1 MRRGQSF
8 DRFAADYDRFAGLE
22 PDLVLN
28 WLLTQL
34 PAHAGRALDAG
45 CGAGRHTQAL
55 AECFDDIV
63 GVDISEPLV
72 DIARRHRSGPNVR
85 YLVSDL
91 MSFTDADGFDLVF
104 SSTTL
109 HHLTDLDAALLHLRS
124 LVRAGGIA
132 ILIDNVA
139 SRPTPPRWVHVL
151 GAVRQVPSDVR
162 RLGGRQAAWLFQ
174 FRTSA
179 PWLEHLASDRYLSR
193 QAFERRYGAVFP
205 GGRFHDL
212 GYAQGLVWQNGPGKK
227 NPAAVARGH
236 EVRRE
241 P

>member
-8 DRFAADYDRFAGLE
+8 DAFATDYDRFAGLE
-22 PDLVLN
+22 PGSVRN
-28 WLLTQL
+28 WLAEQL
-34 PAHAGRALDAG
+34 PVRGERALDAG

-55 AECFDDIV
+55 AGHFDQVI
-63 GVDISEPLV
+63 GVDISEPLIE
-72 DIARRHRSGPNVR
+72 IARRQRSGPNVR
-85 YLVSDL
+85 YVVSDL
-91 MSFTDADGFDLVF
+91 MSFADPDGYDLIF

-109 HHLTDLDAALLHLRS
+109 HHLPDLKAALLHLRG
-124 LVRAGGIA
+124 LVRAGGLA

-151 GAVRQVPSDVR
+151 GALRNVPGDIA
-162 RLGGRQAAWLFQ
+162 RLGGRQAAWLLQ

-179 PWLEHLASDRYLSR
+179 SWLDHLASDRYLSR
-193 QAFERRYGAVFP
+193 QAFELEYASVFP
-205 GGRFHDL
+205 GGRFKKL
-212 GYAQGLVWQNGPGKK
+212 GYAHGLVWTKK
-227 NPAAVARGH
+227 NPAAIARGY

>member
-1 MRRGQSF
+1 M
-8 DRFAADYDRFAGLE
+8 
-22 PDLVLN
+22 LN
-28 WLLTQL
+28 WLVGQL
-34 PAHAGRALDAG
+34 PADGNRALDAG

-55 AECFDDIV
+55 AERFDDVV
-63 GVDISEPLV
+63 GVDISEPLI
-72 DIARRHRSGPNVR
+72 DIARRQRSGSNVR
-85 YLVSDL
+85 YLVTDL
-91 MSFTDADGFDLVF
+91 MSFTDPDEFDLVF
-104 SSTTL
+104 SSNTL
-109 HHLTDLDAALLHLRS
+109 HHVTDLDAALLHLRG

-151 GAVRQVPSDVR
+151 AAVRNVPSDVG
-162 RLGGRQAAWLFQ
+162 RLGRRKAGWLLK

-212 GYAQGLVWQNGPGKK
+212 GYAHGLVWQNGPAKK

-236 EVRRE
+236 EVRRG